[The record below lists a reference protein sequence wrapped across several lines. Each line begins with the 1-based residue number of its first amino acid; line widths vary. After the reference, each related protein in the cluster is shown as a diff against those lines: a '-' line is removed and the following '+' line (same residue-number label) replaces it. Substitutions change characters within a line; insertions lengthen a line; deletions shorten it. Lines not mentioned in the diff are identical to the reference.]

1 MRAPLHEDDLA
12 KPYPICQILYD
23 NHSKIRYVSVDA
35 SLPGGVFMR
44 PYSKWLWPFHLAVKL
59 MNVLGTLGIFAIMVL
74 IVVDVSLRSIF
85 SQPLIGVPEIVRT
98 GIVSIVFLQAA
109 HTLAVGRFTS
119 SDMFLLAIE
128 RRSLFAANILRS
140 VYMLTGAGLFA
151 FVAIGALDQVNY
163 AYEGEDFIGS
173 QGLFTIPTWPMHA
186 VILIGSL
193 MLALQFCVS
202 AMSVWGRVDEMHS
215 LEEEI
220 V

>member
-1 MRAPLHEDDLA
+1 MR
-12 KPYPICQILYD
+12 Q
-23 NHSKIRYVSVDA
+23 
-35 SLPGGVFMR
+35 
-44 PYSKWLWPFHLAVKL
+44 YSKWLWPFHLAVKL
-59 MNVLGTLGIFAIMVL
+59 MNVLGTLGIFAIMIL

-119 SDMFLLAIE
+119 SDMLLLAIE

-140 VYMLTGAGLFA
+140 TYMLIGAALFS
-151 FVAIGALDQVNY
+151 FVAIGAFDQVNY

-173 QGLFTIPTWPMHA
+173 QGIFTIPTWPMHA
-186 VILIGSL
+186 VILVGSS
-193 MLALQFCVS
+193 MLALQFCVN
-202 AMSVWGRVDEMHS
+202 AMSLWERSDEIHL
-215 LEEEI
+215 LEEEN